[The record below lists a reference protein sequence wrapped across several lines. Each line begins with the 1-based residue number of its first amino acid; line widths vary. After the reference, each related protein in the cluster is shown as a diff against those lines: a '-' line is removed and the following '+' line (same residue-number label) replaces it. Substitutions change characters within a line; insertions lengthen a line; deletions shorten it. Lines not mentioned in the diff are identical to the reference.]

1 MRQFGGNAL
10 VSPVCGSGGGWVG
23 LPVVLGVGG
32 GRRVG
37 AVHRRL
43 GLLEARPVGV
53 GPGEGGGLQG
63 GHRLHLEREG
73 GSSKERVR
81 MVVFGLFPLPGL
93 NVVFLQ
99 SYRPWLAMDLLIE
112 STGIAHHVASCN
124 N

>member
-1 MRQFGGNAL
+1 MSIL
-10 VSPVCGSGGGWVG
+10 VSSVAGGGGGVG
-23 LPVVLGVGG
+23 LAVVLGVGRAV
-32 GRRVG
+32 GRG
-37 AVHRRL
+37 VHRL
-43 GLLEARPVGV
+43 GLLEAGPVGV

-73 GSSKERVR
+73 GGSKERVR

-93 NVVFLQ
+93 HVVFLQ
-99 SYRPWLAMDLLIE
+99 SYWPWLTMDLLIE